1 MDTYPQQSTKRWP
14 NDNLC
19 VVRALAAF
27 QQNSKHGLETKTM
40 ELFQMYIRGVQ
51 KNVQDFTGIEL
62 TDLPDVKKFCSC
74 AIQVFSAEL
83 DVKNVV
89 PGELLYRS
97 KTLEMD
103 MQSNVVD
110 LLLVENQTCLI
121 RNPNVFFRRFK
132 CTKCEQYF
140 SRLFDLN
147 RHLKSCSE
155 KSDHSYPGGKYTHTD
170 TFFTTLETV
179 FDVCIP
185 HGHRFYKSF
194 VTFDF
199 ISILRQKSS
208 SQQTNGF
215 DTNQDDCFIKTKKL
229 EFTHQHIP
237 VSVAVYQNITTEES
251 AAKWLVEKDPK
262 VLVDKFVDFLLD
274 LSLKNIS
281 HQRQKFLPHLEQID
295 EMLLDFEPDDTM
307 GENIHSDDEEAALN
321 ETTTTTT
328 VSSTQ
333 QRLHRFLKRTRTQ
346 ILQYIDQLPIVG
358 FNSGFYDLNLIKP
371 YLLRSLQRFV
381 SLSSIKCNKRNTRFL
396 LLSTPSLRFMDCSH
410 FVAAGT
416 SLDKFLK
423 AYGSEVSYILSN
435 NETGE
440 YRYYHSSDNTTVSPK
455 PKLIKNFEQF
465 KLLKQDIFSTT
476 SLKNLQTFATAQ
488 NGLSSV

>member
-1 MDTYPQQSTKRWP
+1 MDFLQFNQRLSTSHTLATPANGQHRSRCSRYSGFHQIRKECVDTYPQQSTKRWP

-51 KNVQDFTGIEL
+51 KNVQEFTGIEL

-110 LLLVENQTCLI
+110 LLLVDNQTCLI

-155 KSDHSYPGGKYTHTD
+155 KSDHSYPGGKYTPTD

-215 DTNQDDCFIKTKKL
+215 DTNQEDCF
-229 EFTHQHIP
+229 
-237 VSVAVYQNITTEES
+237 
-251 AAKWLVEKDPK
+251 
-262 VLVDKFVDFLLD
+262 
-274 LSLKNIS
+274 
-281 HQRQKFLPHLEQID
+281 
-295 EMLLDFEPDDTM
+295 
-307 GENIHSDDEEAALN
+307 
-321 ETTTTTT
+321 
-328 VSSTQ
+328 STQ

-358 FNSGFYDLNLIKP
+358 FSSGFYDLNLIKP

-381 SLSSIKCNKRNTRFL
+381 SLSCIKCNKRNTRFL
-396 LLSTPSLRFMDCSH
+396 LLSTPSMRFMDCSH

-440 YRYYHSSDNTTVSPK
+440 YRYYHSSDNTTVLSK
-455 PKLIKNFEQF
+455 PKLVENFDKC
-465 KLLKQDIFSTT
+465 KLLKQDIFSTDFIEKIT
-476 SLKNLQTFATAQ
+476 NFRDSTKWTFFSLTNVSLHPTHLPRLPMGSTDQDVVDTPDFIKSARSVWTLTHNNPRKDGLMIIFA
-488 NGLSSV
+488 